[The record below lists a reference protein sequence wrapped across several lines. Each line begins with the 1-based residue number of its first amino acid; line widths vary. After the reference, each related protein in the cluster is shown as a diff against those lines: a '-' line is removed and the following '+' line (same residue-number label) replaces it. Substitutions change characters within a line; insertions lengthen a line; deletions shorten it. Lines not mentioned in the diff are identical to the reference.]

1 MSDRSAMIVMVKMI
15 KAKIEEQKLC
25 LEMVDDP
32 KTKELIKNRI
42 TQLDIELGLYLN
54 KLNYR
59 EEASS

>member
-1 MSDRSAMIVMVKMI
+1 MSDRSAMIVMVKMV

-59 EEASS
+59 

>member
-1 MSDRSAMIVMVKMI
+1 MGDRNAMIVMVKMI

-59 EEASS
+59 

>member
-1 MSDRSAMIVMVKMI
+1 MSDRRAMMVMVKMI

-32 KTKELIKNRI
+32 KMKELIKNRI

-59 EEASS
+59 

>member
-1 MSDRSAMIVMVKMI
+1 MSDRMAMIVMVKMI

-25 LEMVDDP
+25 LEMTDDP
-32 KTKELIKNRI
+32 KMKELIKNRI

-59 EEASS
+59 

>member
-54 KLNYR
+54 KLNYKY
-59 EEASS
+59 

>member
-1 MSDRSAMIVMVKMI
+1 MSDRNAMIVMVKMI
-15 KAKIEEQKLC
+15 KAKMEEQKLC

-59 EEASS
+59 

>member
-1 MSDRSAMIVMVKMI
+1 MSDRSSMIVMVKMI

-25 LEMVDDP
+25 LEMTDDP

-59 EEASS
+59 

>member
-1 MSDRSAMIVMVKMI
+1 MGDRSAMIVMVKII

-32 KTKELIKNRI
+32 KIKELIKNRI

-59 EEASS
+59 

>member
-1 MSDRSAMIVMVKMI
+1 MSDRTAMIVMVKMI

-32 KTKELIKNRI
+32 KIKELIKNRI

-59 EEASS
+59 

>member
-1 MSDRSAMIVMVKMI
+1 M
-15 KAKIEEQKLC
+15 EEQKLC

-59 EEASS
+59 

>member
-25 LEMVDDP
+25 LEMTDDP
-32 KTKELIKNRI
+32 KMKELIKNRI

-59 EEASS
+59 

>member
-1 MSDRSAMIVMVKMI
+1 MGDRSAMIVMVKMI

-42 TQLDIELGLYLN
+42 TQLDVELGLYLN
-54 KLNYR
+54 KLNYKY
-59 EEASS
+59 

>member
-15 KAKIEEQKLC
+15 KAKMEEQKLC

-59 EEASS
+59 

>member
-1 MSDRSAMIVMVKMI
+1 MSDRSAMMVMVKMI

-54 KLNYR
+54 KLNYK
-59 EEASS
+59 

>member
-1 MSDRSAMIVMVKMI
+1 MSDRKAMMVMAKMI
-15 KAKIEEQKLC
+15 KAKMEEQKLC

-59 EEASS
+59 

>member
-25 LEMVDDP
+25 LEMTDDP
-32 KTKELIKNRI
+32 KMKQLIKNRI
-42 TQLDIELGLYLN
+42 TELDIELGLYLN

-59 EEASS
+59 

>member
-1 MSDRSAMIVMVKMI
+1 MSDSSAMIVMVKMI

-59 EEASS
+59 

>member
-1 MSDRSAMIVMVKMI
+1 MSDRAGMIVMAKMI

-59 EEASS
+59 